1 MQYDAFP
8 KECKKFKGRLSLLLQ
23 ILLHPISNSRKVWN
37 WRDNVFKNINLQKKV
52 NELISLRTNLEK

>member
-37 WRDNVFKNINLQKKV
+37 WRDIVFKNMNLQKKLD
-52 NELISLRTNLEK
+52 ELISLRADLEK

>member
-52 NELISLRTNLEK
+52 NELISLRANLEK

>member
-8 KECKKFKGRLSLLLQ
+8 KECKKFKGRLFLLLQ

-37 WRDNVFKNINLQKKV
+37 WDDVFKNINLQKKV
-52 NELISLRTNLEK
+52 N